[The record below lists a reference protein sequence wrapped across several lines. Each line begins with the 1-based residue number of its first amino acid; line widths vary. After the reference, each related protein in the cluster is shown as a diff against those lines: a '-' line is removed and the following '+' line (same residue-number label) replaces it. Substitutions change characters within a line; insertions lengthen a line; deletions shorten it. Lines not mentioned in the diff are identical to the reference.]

1 MSKYIKATAEDRDN
15 EKAERTAVDKFLEEP
30 AVAKVFD
37 DYGKQ
42 LKAMFEFYASQ
53 DSAKDKLEFGAEFL
67 ARTLSFKELIRFGY
81 QQ

>member
-1 MSKYIKATAEDRDN
+1 M
-15 EKAERTAVDKFLEEP
+15 
-30 AVAKVFD
+30 AKVFD

-42 LKAMFEFYASQ
+42 LKAMFQFYASQ
-53 DSAKDKLEFGAEFL
+53 DSAKEKIAYEADFL